1 MNIRNTRR
9 TLEES
14 HNNFWNCSLISSFLD
29 TLVVMTRAVRAMN
42 SRHNDTCHPCG
53 IPVKHFDPED
63 LTVLEFV
70 LDVYNSGDPVVPDY
84 GLGGLE

>member
-1 MNIRNTRR
+1 
-9 TLEES
+9 
-14 HNNFWNCSLISSFLD
+14 
-29 TLVVMTRAVRAMN
+29 MTRVIRVV
-42 SRHNDTCHPCG
+42 SQS
-53 IPVKHFDPED
+53 KHFDPED